1 MKNSF
6 SDLTYKEL
14 IEKREEL
21 SKNYLDAR
29 INSVMGHLDNP
40 LQKRTVKRNIA
51 RLNTLI
57 HEYQLGIR
65 K

>member
-14 IEKREEL
+14 VEKREEL
-21 SKNYLDAR
+21 SKSYLDAR
-29 INSVMGHLDNP
+29 INGVMGHLENP
-40 LQKRTVKRNIA
+40 LQKRTLRKNIA